1 MRKARRITR
10 ERFSGLSFNR
20 LIPNILTVMALCAG
34 LTAIRYALVERW
46 DLAVF
51 AIVAAGLLDALDGRI
66 ARLLKG
72 QSKFG
77 AELDSL
83 ADTVSFGVAPAM
95 ITYLWTM
102 NHAGRLGWVV
112 VLLYCVCCVLR
123 LARFNTLLDDDDRPA
138 GAYNFFTGVPA
149 PMGAALALSPLIL
162 WLEVQQDWIASP
174 VVVGIV
180 LVAVGFLMVSRLPT
194 FAFKQFRV
202 AKRWVLPL
210 LLCVGLVA
218 ALLVNAPFP
227 TMFGMAALY
236 VASFPF
242 SVRAYRV
249 LERRSRELR
258 GNLEPAPAEG
268 DLDEMDDD
276 EPRDD

>member
-1 MRKARRITR
+1 MRKPRRIGR

-20 LIPNILTVMALCAG
+20 LIPNILTVLALCAG
-34 LTAIRYALVERW
+34 LTAIRFALVERW

-51 AIVAAGLLDALDGRI
+51 AIVTAGLLDALDGRI

-95 ITYLWTM
+95 ILYLWTM
-102 NHAGRLGWVV
+102 DNAGRLGWVM

-123 LARFNTLLDDDDRPA
+123 LARFNTLLEDDNRPP

-149 PMGAALALSPLIL
+149 PMGAALVLSPLIL
-162 WLEVQQDWIASP
+162 WLEVQKDWVASP
-174 VVVGIV
+174 FLVGVILV
-180 LVAVGFLMVSRLPT
+180 LVSVLMVSRLPT

-202 AKRWVLPL
+202 ARRWILPTL
-210 LLCVGLVA
+210 LFVGVFG

-227 TMFGMAALY
+227 TMFGLAVIY
-236 VASFPF
+236 VATFPF
-242 SVRAYRV
+242 SVRAYRI

-258 GNLEPAPAEG
+258 GEIDTEAETVEAAAG
-268 DLDEMDDD
+268 AKDD
-276 EPRDD
+276 

>member
-1 MRKARRITR
+1 MRKPRRIVR
-10 ERFSGLSFNR
+10 RRFSGLSFNR
-20 LIPNILTVMALCAG
+20 LIPNILTVLALCAG

-46 DLAVF
+46 DFAVF

-95 ITYLWTM
+95 ILYLWTM
-102 NHAGRLGWVV
+102 DTAGRVGWVM

-123 LARFNTLLDDDDRPA
+123 LARFNTLLDDDSRPH

-149 PMGAALALSPLIL
+149 PMGAALSLSPLIL
-162 WLEVQQDWIASP
+162 WLEIREEWIAAP
-174 VVVGIV
+174 VVVGTV
-180 LVAVGFLMVSRLPT
+180 LAAVSVLMVSRLPT

-202 AKRWVLPL
+202 ARGWILPL
-210 LLCVGLVA
+210 LLAFGTFA

-227 TMFGMAALY
+227 TMFGMAVVY
-236 VASFPF
+236 VATFPF
-242 SVRAYRV
+242 SIRAYRK
-249 LERRSRELR
+249 LERLSRELR
-258 GNLEPAPAEG
+258 GEDAPEDEAEAHADGPA
-268 DLDEMDDD
+268 
-276 EPRDD
+276 

>member
-1 MRKARRITR
+1 MRKPRRITR

-95 ITYLWTM
+95 IMYLWSM
-102 NHAGRLGWVV
+102 DQAGRMGWVM
-112 VLLYCVCCVLR
+112 VLIYCVCCVLR

-174 VVVGIV
+174 VLVGMVLTVVS
-180 LVAVGFLMVSRLPT
+180 FLMVSRLPT

-202 AKRWVLPL
+202 AKRWILPL
-210 LLCVGLVA
+210 LLCFGLFA

-227 TMFGMAALY
+227 TMFGMAVIY
-236 VASFPF
+236 VSTFPF
-242 SVRAYRV
+242 SVRAYRI

-258 GNLEPAPAEG
+258 GELESAPAEG
-268 DLDEMDDD
+268 DLDDDD
-276 EPRDD
+276 ENRND